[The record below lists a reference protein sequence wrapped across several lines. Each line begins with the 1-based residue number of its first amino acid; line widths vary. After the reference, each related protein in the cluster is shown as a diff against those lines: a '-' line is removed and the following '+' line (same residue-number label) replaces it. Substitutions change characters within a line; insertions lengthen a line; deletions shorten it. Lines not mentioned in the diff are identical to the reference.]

1 MQYVTSVQFLVQL
14 RSKYAAELVSRIG
27 AQLIAGDW
35 SIGSL
40 PQRSKGGMSSTHL
53 LEQIDRIETLEFVDL
68 LRDDGREVREQQH
81 LREWVL
87 QNYISRQLFAPCLP
101 LNRQSENSLRVN
113 I

>member
-1 MQYVTSVQFLVQL
+1 MIFS
-14 RSKYAAELVSRIG
+14 VSRIG
-27 AQLIAGDW
+27 AQLISSDW

-40 PQRSKGGMSSTHL
+40 PQRRKEEMSSTHL
-53 LEQIDRIETLEFVDL
+53 LEQIDRIEALEFVDL
-68 LRDDGREVREQQH
+68 FRDDGREVGEQQH

-101 LNRQSENSLRVN
+101 PNRQSENSLRVN